1 MDDEPF
7 LLRALKLGMSS
18 MDDIWD
24 MEFAASGDEALRL
37 ISQKKFD
44 AVVTDMRMPNMNGA
58 QLLNQVMRKHP
69 ETIRIILSGYSD
81 LSQVV
86 DCVGLT
92 HQFLEKPISLENLQN
107 CLKRITSA
115 KSRLPNEKLSGLIA
129 GLKNLP
135 SLPGLYLEIADALQD
150 PNSSNDSI
158 ATIAAKDPA
167 LTSKLLQLSNS
178 AFFGVSRKIFS
189 VAEAVQ
195 ILGVRVIQSLAM
207 AAPLFTSFDRK
218 KCPNFPIDQ
227 IWDHSI
233 QTAALGRR
241 ISQVCLDDLHLAEQ
255 AFCAGILHD
264 VGKIIIADNL
274 SAEYSD
280 ILTESV
286 STHAPLIEIERKHFQ
301 ATHAEVGAY
310 LLALWGLPVPLIE
323 SVACHHQPRRCNAD
337 VFCLAGVV
345 HIANGLQHSQ
355 NATPAI
361 SDSPLDQDYLKQIKL
376 DQQFELWR
384 QALSRGEAI

>member
-1 MDDEPF
+1 
-7 LLRALKLGMSS
+7 
-18 MDDIWD
+18 
-24 MEFAASGDEALRL
+24 
-37 ISQKKFD
+37 
-44 AVVTDMRMPNMNGA
+44 MR
-58 QLLNQVMRKHP
+58 
-69 ETIRIILSGYSD
+69 
-81 LSQVV
+81 
-86 DCVGLT
+86 
-92 HQFLEKPISLENLQN
+92 
-107 CLKRITSA
+107 
-115 KSRLPNEKLSGLIA
+115 
-129 GLKNLP
+129 
-135 SLPGLYLEIADALQD
+135 
-150 PNSSNDSI
+150 
-158 ATIAAKDPA
+158 
-167 LTSKLLQLSNS
+167 
-178 AFFGVSRKIFS
+178 
-189 VAEAVQ
+189 
-195 ILGVRVIQSLAM
+195 
-207 AAPLFTSFDRK
+207 
-218 KCPNFPIDQ
+218 

>member
-1 MDDEPF
+1 ME
-7 LLRALKLGMSS
+7 
-18 MDDIWD
+18 DIWD
-24 MEFAASGDEALRL
+24 MEFAASGDEALQL

-44 AVVTDMRMPNMNGA
+44 AVVTDMRMPKMNGA

-129 GLKNLP
+129 GLTTLP

-150 PNSSNDSI
+150 PNSSNDTI

-207 AAPLFTSFDRK
+207 AAPLFSSFDRK

-241 ISQVCLDDLHLAEQ
+241 ISQVCLDDSHLAEQ

-280 ILTESV
+280 VLTESV

-355 NATPAI
+355 NPATAV
-361 SDSPLDQDYLKQIKL
+361 SDSPLDQDYLRLIKL
-376 DQQFELWR
+376 DEQFEVWR
-384 QALSRGEAI
+384 RALSRGEAI